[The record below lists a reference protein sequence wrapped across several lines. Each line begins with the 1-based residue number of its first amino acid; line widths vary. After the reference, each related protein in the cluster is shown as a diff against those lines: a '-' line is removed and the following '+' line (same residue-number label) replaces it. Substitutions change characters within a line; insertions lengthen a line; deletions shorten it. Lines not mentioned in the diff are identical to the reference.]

1 MEKEYPVSFEI
12 AGPTAMFTRPDTG
25 AVPVSYPAPT
35 FSAARGMFE
44 AVARF
49 KSAYIRPTKVEIC
62 APIRFHKYVTNY
74 RGPLR
79 ESSTLSGSYQL
90 VATVLVDVCY
100 RVYGIVEGV
109 TDAPHEFNHLH
120 ALQEVFLRRLGKG
133 QCYYTPCL
141 GWKEF
146 VPSYFGPFRPETQ
159 VDEELKKTPITV
171 PSMLFS
177 VFVRPG
183 TDERKVEFR
192 QNIEIREGVLLY
204 A

>member
-1 MEKEYPVSFEI
+1 MTQVYCVSFEI
-12 AGPTAMFTRPDTG
+12 AGPAAMFTRPDTG
-25 AVPVSYPAPT
+25 AAPVSYPAPT

-44 AVARF
+44 AVARW

-79 ESSTLSGSYQL
+79 ESSKRSSSYQL

-100 RVYGIVEGV
+100 RVHGLVEGV
-109 TDAPHEFNHLH
+109 TDAPFDFNHLH
-120 ALQEVFLRRLGKG
+120 ALQEVFLRRLERG
-133 QCYYTPCL
+133 QCYHTPCL

-146 VPSYFGPFRPETQ
+146 VPSYFGSFRPETQ
-159 VDEELKKTPITV
+159 VNEQLKMTPITV

-177 VFVRPG
+177 VFAGPG
-183 TDERKVEFR
+183 TNERKVEYR
-192 QNIEIREGVLLY
+192 QSVEIREGVLIY

>member
-1 MEKEYPVSFEI
+1 MIKQYPVSFEI
-12 AGPTAMFTRPDTG
+12 AGPAAMFTRPDTG
-25 AVPVSYPAPT
+25 AAPVSYPAPT

-44 AVARF
+44 AVARW
-49 KSAYIRPTKVEIC
+49 KSATIFPTNVEIC

-79 ESSTLSGSYQL
+79 EASKRSVSYQL
-90 VATVLVDVCY
+90 VATILVDVCY
-100 RVYGIVEGV
+100 RVYGVVKPV
-109 TDAPHEFNHLH
+109 TDAPFEFNHLH
-120 ALQEVFLRRLGKG
+120 ALQEVFRRRLEKG
-133 QCYYTPCL
+133 QCYYMPCL

-159 VDEELKKTPITV
+159 VNEGLKETTITV

-177 VFVRPG
+177 VFAGPG
-183 TDERKVEFR
+183 TDERKVGFR
-192 QNIEIREGVLLY
+192 QNVQIREGVLDY